1 MPIMRKNTKV
11 RKKHKYKHVILDKKK
26 YYFYIIKWH
35 DILGD
40 SGHHDKKSLQNME
53 PAKMVT
59 QGYIFHKDNQK
70 VISFASY
77 DEDQTTFSDVNT
89 FPRGCVK
96 SMKKVEL

>member
-1 MPIMRKNTKV
+1 MV
-11 RKKHKYKHVILDKKK
+11 
-26 YYFYIIKWH
+26 
-35 DILGD
+35 D
-40 SGHHDKKSLQNME
+40 SGHHDKKSLQKME

-59 QGYIFHKDNQK
+59 QGYIFYKDNQK